1 MNKKVIYTST
11 FSHEN
16 NLDYFLF
23 EPEVIPSGYDF
34 VVFTDNTG
42 FESDIWD
49 IRLVSSLYTDGARN
63 ARRYKHLPHRYL
75 KEYDISIWMDVDV
88 KLTNDP
94 SYLVDILLGDC
105 NLAILNHELCGRT
118 VTGNM
123 NVRKCVYEEARFIQ
137 WLGDQNPKK
146 EYKDNMNIIHSQVDR
161 YRKDGYPEN
170 NGLARTTVIFR
181 RHNEDDIVQNSED
194 CWVEIKYGSK
204 RDQISFNY
212 VAWKNNLNFTYIQED
227 IDDNEYFHYM
237 KKWRQNKARGI

>member
-1 MNKKVIYTST
+1 
-11 FSHEN
+11 
-16 NLDYFLF
+16 
-23 EPEVIPSGYDF
+23 
-34 VVFTDNTG
+34 
-42 FESDIWD
+42 
-49 IRLVSSLYTDGARN
+49 
-63 ARRYKHLPHRYL
+63 
-75 KEYDISIWMDVDV
+75 MDVDI

-94 SYLVDILLGDC
+94 SYLVDTLLGDC

-146 EYKDNMNIIHSQVDR
+146 EYKDNMNIIHSQVER

-227 IDDNEYFHYM
+227 IDNNEYFHYM
-237 KKWRQNKARGI
+237 KKWRQNKVRVI